1 MRIAVIA
8 CQTLRDELRLA
19 LKETGVNYPVF
30 YIEAGLHSKPESLRK
45 RIQQELDMID
55 NVDTILMVFGY
66 CGNSLMG
73 VKSSCFQIVI
83 PRVDDCIPL
92 LLGSAKARKEI
103 SQGMGTY
110 FITKG
115 WLDYEQN
122 IIWEYE
128 RCVARYGEQRA
139 LRLMKSM
146 LAHYQ
151 RFMVIDTGAY
161 PVDSVMPRTSTF
173 AQKVGMKHEIAQ
185 GSLRLI
191 NKLLLGQWDEEFIV
205 LKPGEELTM
214 DDICASDSIQAATSQ
229 LLTGLSK

>member
-1 MRIAVIA
+1 LRIAVVA
-8 CQTLRDELRLA
+8 CQTIRDELRLA
-19 LKETGVNYPVF
+19 LRETSVNYPVF
-30 YIEAGLHSKPESLRK
+30 YIEAGLHKKPEALHE

-55 NVDTILMVFGY
+55 NVDTILLAFGY

-73 VKSSCFQIVI
+73 VKSSNFQLVI

-122 IIWEYE
+122 IVWEYE
-128 RCVARYGEQRA
+128 RCVTRYGEPRA
-139 LRLMKSM
+139 LRIMKSM
-146 LAHYQ
+146 LGNYQ

-161 PVDSVMPRTSTF
+161 PVDNVVTRTSSF
-173 AQKVGMKHEIAQ
+173 AQRLDMKYEIAQ
-185 GSLRLI
+185 GSLRLLY
-191 NKLLLGQWDEEFIV
+191 KLLLGQWDEEFII
-205 LKPGEELTM
+205 LKPGEVLTM
-214 DDICASDSIQAATSQ
+214 NDICSSECVQASPSQ
-229 LLTGLSK
+229 LI